1 MNRKY
6 IIAGAAVVAVGFV
19 ALYAASPVLAF
30 QGLRSAAEKGDRD
43 KLEKLVDFPSVRDSL
58 KSQLT
63 TAMNA
68 RMAEDPEMQSNPFA
82 GLAMMMIPAM
92 VNAAIDAYVTPDGMA
107 NIVKGQKPK
116 AASEPAPPP
125 PPADK
130 PKMSY
135 GYTDLDTFKV
145 TIDPHDSEP
154 MALVMRRQGFFT
166 WQMKRIDLPADLLKD
181 DGA

>member
-58 KSQLT
+58 KSQLM

-68 RMAEDPEMQSNPFA
+68 RMAADPEMQNNPFA
-82 GLAMMMIPAM
+82 GLAMMMIPGM
-92 VNAAIDAYVTPDGMA
+92 VTTAIDAYVTPDGIA

-116 AASEPAPPP
+116 AATEPTPVASPSEE
-125 PPADK
+125 
-130 PKMSY
+130 PKTSY
-135 GYTDLDTFKV
+135 GYTDIDTFKV
-145 TIDPHDSEP
+145 TIDSSDSEP
-154 MALVMRRQGFFT
+154 MALVMRRQGLFT
-166 WQMKRIDLPADLLKD
+166 WQMKRIELPADLLKED
-181 DGA
+181 KP

>member
-6 IIAGAAVVAVGFV
+6 IIAGAAVAAVGFV
-19 ALYAASPVLAF
+19 TLYAASPLLAF
-30 QGLRSAAEKGDRD
+30 QGLRSAAETGNRD

-58 KSQLT
+58 KSQLV

-68 RMAEDPEMQSNPFA
+68 RMAADPDMQNNPFA
-82 GLAMMMIPAM
+82 GLAMMMVPAM
-92 VNAAIDAYVTPDGMA
+92 VNTAIDAYVTPDGMA

-116 AASEPAPPP
+116 TATEPAPAT
-125 PPADK
+125 PPAEK

-145 TIDPHDSEP
+145 TIDSGDSEP
-154 MALVMRRQGFFT
+154 MNLVMRRQGFFT
-166 WQMKRIDLPADLLKD
+166 WQMKRIDLPADLLEGDAK
-181 DGA
+181 

>member
-58 KSQLT
+58 KSQLM

-68 RMAEDPEMQSNPFA
+68 RMAADPEMQNNPFA
-82 GLAMMMIPAM
+82 GLAMMMIPGM
-92 VNAAIDAYVTPDGMA
+92 VTTAIDAYVTPDGMA
-107 NIVKGQKPK
+107 NIVEGQKPK
-116 AASEPAPPP
+116 AATEPAPVAQ
-125 PPADK
+125 PAEE
-130 PKMSY
+130 PKTSY
-135 GYTDLDTFKV
+135 GYTDIDTFKV
-145 TIDPHDSEP
+145 TIDPVDSEP
-154 MALVMRRQGFFT
+154 MSLVMRRQGFFT
-166 WQMKRIDLPADLLKD
+166 WQMKRIDLPTNLLESE
-181 DGA
+181 